1 MLLKLL
7 VLKSLHFNEYTYY
20 TLNFFHRM
28 HINNIDSP
36 QLPTWK
42 QRGSVPIGELTNTA
56 NKMAKKEKISK
67 LDIKI

>member
-1 MLLKLL
+1 
-7 VLKSLHFNEYTYY
+7 
-20 TLNFFHRM
+20 M
-28 HINNIDSP
+28 HISNIDSP

-42 QRGSVPIGELTNTA
+42 QRGSVPIGELTHTA